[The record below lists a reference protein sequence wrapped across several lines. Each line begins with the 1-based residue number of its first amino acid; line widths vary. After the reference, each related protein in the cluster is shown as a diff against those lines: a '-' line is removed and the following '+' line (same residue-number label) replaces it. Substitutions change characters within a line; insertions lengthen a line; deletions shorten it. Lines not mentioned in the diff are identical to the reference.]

1 METIVNYEKIER
13 LMVER
18 RLTQSD
24 LARRLGVSRQATNY
38 YFDPDRGIRGLKV
51 LGAIARIL
59 EVSVKDLLV

>member
-1 METIVNYEKIER
+1 
-13 LMVER
+13 MVER